1 MSAKASFGLFVC
13 IISATLT
20 QAKGLEEKR
29 KTAMTEQKTL
39 QIQDQN
45 ELNDYSS
52 WQIQELAEVIKSIA
66 KVIEKKSTAEKESPI
81 LGELK
86 YSSPKDPRKPINRAS
101 FSTRKL
107 EGVGGFYKAS
117 PNSEWYEGRYL
128 FVEQQRPYRLGLTKN
143 FFFHELGLVLEKAV
157 FEKREHA
164 PLSEY
169 HVYHFRPKDGNKE
182 IKFIFESRTDVSDLH
197 DGYPKSFHRV
207 TVIDAV
213 VQKSLEPK
221 PPAPPPITRKSGEPC
236 PQTGFWKASST
247 DTKYWNIEGL
257 QRTAPMFV
265 KLGEPMPRM
274 TTSWDKAPEEKE
286 RSIVWTWVKNGN

>member
-1 MSAKASFGLFVC
+1 MTLKKSLGIFAC
-13 IISATLT
+13 IILT
-20 QAKGLEEKR
+20 ALPQAKGLEVKKEI
-29 KTAMTEQKTL
+29 AMNDQKAL
-39 QIQDQN
+39 QIQDQDR
-45 ELNDYSS
+45 LNYYSPR
-52 WQIQELAEVIKSIA
+52 QIQELAEVIKSIA
-66 KVIEKKSTAEKESPI
+66 KVIEKKSTVEKESSI

-86 YSSPKDPRKPINRAS
+86 YTSPKDPRKPINRAG
-101 FSTRKL
+101 FSTKKFD
-107 EGVGGFYKAS
+107 GVGGFYKIS
-117 PNSEWYEGRYL
+117 PNSEWHEGRYL
-128 FVEQQRPYRLGLTKN
+128 FIEQQRPYQLGLTKA
-143 FFFHELGLVLEKAV
+143 FFSNELGLVLEKSF

-169 HVYHFRPKDGNKE
+169 HVYHFRPKDENKE
-182 IKFIFESRTDVSDLH
+182 IKFIFESRTDASNLH

-207 TVIDAV
+207 IIVDTV

-221 PPAPPPITRKSGEPC
+221 PPAPLPITRKSGEPC

-286 RSIVWTWVKNGN
+286 RSIVWTWVKSGN